1 MCMWL
6 RPDRVHS
13 ILLTAHIQL
22 EPLISDPLLTLA
34 EDPPAP
40 TLYTGGGKPLESKG
54 GKPLESRG
62 FP

>member
-6 RPDRVHS
+6 RPDPS
-13 ILLTAHIQL
+13 TFYTAHCSDPA
-22 EPLISDPLLTLA
+22 EPPISDPLLTLA

-54 GKPLESRG
+54 VKPL
-62 FP
+62 